1 MQEITSR
8 GLDALYRA
16 EEDMLSNKLG
26 FPALLQALQARTC
39 TGWQEGLCM
48 L

>member
-26 FPALLQALQARTC
+26 FPALLQALQARSSTAPYDRF
-39 TGWQEGLCM
+39 
-48 L
+48 